1 VDDTQNLKID
11 ATSGKVEEVHDRFV
25 MLSPSELIPHP
36 ENPRKHSRPQIRAI
50 AKSIQ
55 RSGYTAPVVADKDK
69 RILAGHGRR
78 EAALLLGLPTIPVI
92 VRDDLTEE
100 QGKAYMLA
108 DNKLTDRSS
117 WDDNKV
123 ATILKE
129 LSVPALEF
137 DLEATG
143 FETPEIDF
151 RIQSLDQDDAVDAA
165 DEFEVAAG
173 PPTSMLGD
181 LWHLDAHRL
190 RCGNSLEE
198 VAFASLLNN
207 EKATAAI
214 IDPPYNV
221 RIHGHASGKGRTTHR
236 EFPMAVGEMNPEE
249 FIDFLNRSLTSLRA
263 HCAPGSLIYA
273 CMDWRHMTEILAAGR
288 VSGCDLVNVCVWA
301 KSNAGMGSLYR
312 SQHEF
317 IYVFRNGKE
326 PHQNNIQLGRFG
338 RNRSNVWHYAGANSF
353 ARKGSQ
359 RNTDLHPTV
368 KPIRLVA
375 DAILDCTRPGD
386 IVLDSF
392 LGSGTTLLAAERTA
406 RRCYGIELDP
416 LYVDAAI
423 ERWQRMTGRKALN
436 SFGETFDFVKA
447 KRRKGS

>member
-1 VDDTQNLKID
+1 MGDTQNLKLD

-165 DEFEVAAG
+165 DEFEVAAA

-236 EFPMAVGEMNPEE
+236 EFPMAVGEMNPKE
-249 FIDFLNRSLTSLRA
+249 FVDFLNRSLTSLRA

-273 CMDWRHMTEILAAGR
+273 CRRPTSSSDTSKGFKIPYAIDAPIHQMFYLSAIRGRSATCEKSRDPFWSTDGSEVRAVNRHA
-288 VSGCDLVNVCVWA
+288 
-301 KSNAGMGSLYR
+301 
-312 SQHEF
+312 
-317 IYVFRNGKE
+317 
-326 PHQNNIQLGRFG
+326 LGL
-338 RNRSNVWHYAGANSF
+338 STPQA
-353 ARKGSQ
+353 
-359 RNTDLHPTV
+359 
-368 KPIRLVA
+368 
-375 DAILDCTRPGD
+375 
-386 IVLDSF
+386 
-392 LGSGTTLLAAERTA
+392 
-406 RRCYGIELDP
+406 
-416 LYVDAAI
+416 
-423 ERWQRMTGRKALN
+423 
-436 SFGETFDFVKA
+436 
-447 KRRKGS
+447 

>member
-1 VDDTQNLKID
+1 MAIWSYYEQCGAPAVG
-11 ATSGKVEEVHDRFV
+11 ARGKN
-25 MLSPSELIPHP
+25 IPHP

-165 DEFEVAAG
+165 DEFEVAAA

-198 VAFASLLNN
+198 GAFASLLNN

-214 IDPPYNV
+214 IDPPTM
-221 RIHGHASGKGRTTHR
+221 SGFTD
-236 EFPMAVGEMNPEE
+236 M
-249 FIDFLNRSLTSLRA
+249 
-263 HCAPGSLIYA
+263 
-273 CMDWRHMTEILAAGR
+273 LAARG
-288 VSGCDLVNVCVWA
+288 
-301 KSNAGMGSLYR
+301 
-312 SQHEF
+312 
-317 IYVFRNGKE
+317 
-326 PHQNNIQLGRFG
+326 
-338 RNRSNVWHYAGANSF
+338 
-353 ARKGSQ
+353 
-359 RNTDLHPTV
+359 
-368 KPIRLVA
+368 
-375 DAILDCTRPGD
+375 
-386 IVLDSF
+386 
-392 LGSGTTLLAAERTA
+392 A
-406 RRCYGIELDP
+406 RRT
-416 LYVDAAI
+416 VNS
-423 ERWQRMTGRKALN
+423 RWP
-436 SFGETFDFVKA
+436 SVK
-447 KRRKGS
+447 